1 MCLFSNE
8 TATGRTFVLSP
19 NPSSG
24 LVHFEVAKGFKNMTV
39 INTMGQIVIKEE
51 GITEGNKAIDISSL
65 QAGNYI
71 MLLHNLSENTVSNA
85 KFVKQ

>member
-1 MCLFSNE
+1 
-8 TATGRTFVLSP
+8 
-19 NPSSG
+19 
-24 LVHFEVAKGFKNMTV
+24 MTV

-71 MLLHNLSENTVSNA
+71 MLLHNPTENAVANA